1 MTKKRVA
8 IFIDGSNFYKCKA
21 QELPGR
27 RFDYAQ
33 FRDLL
38 TGDRDLVRAYYYN
51 APLDPKYDEQ
61 KYKQQ
66 QKFFDY
72 LRHLDYFEVK
82 LGKLVP
88 RGGRYVQKG
97 VDVRLAV
104 DMVGFAAA
112 NMYDIAVLISGD
124 GDFADAVQHVKNLG
138 KHVENA
144 FFQTGR
150 SRDLSGKADRFTL
163 LTGEYLKDCLD

>member
-1 MTKKRVA
+1 MPGKRVA
-8 IFIDGSNFYKCKA
+8 IFIDGSNFYKCKES
-21 QELPGR
+21 ELPGR
-27 RFDYAQ
+27 TFDYAE

-38 TGDRDLVRAYYYN
+38 TADRDLVRVYYYN
-51 APLDPKYDEQ
+51 APLDPSFDKQ
-61 KYKQQ
+61 KYKEQ

-82 LGKLVP
+82 LGKLVR
-88 RGGRYVQKG
+88 RGGRYAQKG

-104 DMVGFAAA
+104 DMVGFAASDL
-112 NMYDIAVLISGD
+112 YDVAVLVSGD

-144 FFQTGR
+144 FFNTGR
-150 SRDLSGKADRFTL
+150 SRDLSGKADRFVL
-163 LTGEYLKDCLD
+163 LNDTYLKDCLA